1 MLYLAIDQHA
11 KQITVCVRNEEG
23 DTVLR
28 RQVSTRPEKIQAFFQ
43 QLTEMDSQF
52 MAILEV
58 CGFNDWL
65 IETLRKWNCPEIL
78 LIHPEKPGKRKTDR
92 RDAQKL
98 ADLLWLNR
106 ERLAEGQTV
115 HGLRRVYMVS
125 QKERED
131 RQLTALRKTLGQ
143 RRTRTL
149 NKIHRIINRH
159 NLI

>member
-11 KQITVCVRNEEG
+11 KQITVCVRNEDG

-28 RQVSTRPEKIQAFFQ
+28 RQVSTRREKVQAFFQ
-43 QLTEMDSQF
+43 QLTESDTQF

-65 IETLRKWNCPEIL
+65 IEVLRQWSCREIV
-78 LIHPEKPGKRKTDR
+78 LIHPERPAKKKTDR
-92 RDAQKL
+92 RDAHKL
-98 ADLLWLNR
+98 ADLLWVNR
-106 ERLAEGQTV
+106 ERLAAGETV
-115 HGLRRVYMVS
+115 HGLRRVCLVS

-143 RRTRTL
+143 RRTR
-149 NKIHRIINRH
+149 R
-159 NLI
+159 